1 MARHGE
7 NIYKRKDGRYEG
19 RYVVGKRPDGRTKFG
34 YVFGR
39 QYGQVRRE
47 LALRKAAQLERTA
60 QAGPA
65 CRVTLGQWLPR
76 WMENELQRSV
86 KPSSYQVYLNQARR
100 HLLPALGPLR
110 LSDLTA
116 DAVLALVR
124 EKEAAGL
131 AQSTVRGIYRL
142 LAAALRA
149 AQEEGLIRVNPCRRI
164 RFRQMETAEQRV
176 LTPEERAAVRNAAET
191 DGLPALVGLYTGMRL
206 GEVCAL
212 KWTDMDWDKRTLA
225 VHRTVQRV
233 ACPGREDGAKTCLLI
248 GTPKSKQ
255 SCRVLPAADFL
266 LERLRALRAAEPDG
280 EYVFGGARPADP
292 RTVQRRFRRFAAR
305 LGLANVHFHTLRHSF
320 ASGLLA
326 LGADIKTVSALLG
339 HASAKTTLDFYAHSL
354 PDQQRR
360 AVERLAA

>member
-7 NIYKRKDGRYEG
+7 NIYKRKDG

-76 WMENELQRSV
+76 WMENELRRSV

-176 LTPEERAAVRNAAET
+176 LTPEERASVRNAAET
-191 DGLPALVGLYTGMRL
+191 GGLPALAALYTGMRL
-206 GEVCAL
+206 GEICAL
-212 KWTDMDWDKRTLA
+212 KWTDVDWDKRTLA
-225 VHRTVQRV
+225 VRRTVQRA
-233 ACPGREDGAKTCLLI
+233 ACPGREDGAKTCLLM

-266 LERLRALRAAEPDG
+266 LDRLRALRAAEPDG

-305 LGLANVHFHTLRHSF
+305 LGIENVHFHSLRHSF

-360 AVERLAA
+360 AIERLAA